1 MLNAD
6 TNIPSNRVPFFDQVT
21 GLISREWYRYFLA
34 LLNANVDYAPQSDPA
49 NVPLTAS
56 PLTIGN
62 DTQRPLDVM
71 ISGGGVIKVEFQR
84 GTAGT
89 KYNTGS
95 YYGMFGLSPSDAL
108 TITYSGTPI
117 VTLIPR

>member
-34 LLNANVDYAPQSDPA
+34 LLNANVDYAPQSDPV
-49 NVPLTAS
+49 NVPLTGS
-56 PLTIGN
+56 PLVYSNT
-62 DTQRPLDVM
+62 TQRPVDVM
-71 ISGGGVIKVEFQR
+71 ISGGGMIKVEFQR
-84 GTAGT
+84 GAGT

-95 YYGMFGLSPSDAL
+95 YYGMFGLSPGDAL
-108 TITYSGTPI
+108 TMTYIGTPTI
-117 VTLIPR
+117 TAISR

>member
-34 LLNANVDYAPQSDPA
+34 LLNSNVDYAPQSNPV

-84 GTAGT
+84 GVGGT

-95 YYGMFGLSPSDAL
+95 YYGMFGLSPKDAL

-117 VTLIPR
+117 ITLISR

>member
-56 PLTIGN
+56 PLIIGN

-71 ISGGGVIKVEFQR
+71 ISNGGVIKVEFQR
-84 GTAGT
+84 GTGGT

-95 YYGMFGLSPSDAL
+95 YYGMFGLSPGDGL

>member
-6 TNIPSNRVPFFDQVT
+6 TDIPSSRVPLLDEVT
-21 GLISREWYRYFLA
+21 GLISRQWYRYFLA
-34 LLNANVDYAPQSDPA
+34 LLNSDVNYTPQSNPV
-49 NVPLTAS
+49 NVPLTTS

-62 DTQRPLDVM
+62 DTQRPVDIM

-84 GTAGT
+84 GTGT

-117 VTLIPR
+117 VTFIPR

>member
-1 MLNAD
+1 MPNI
-6 TNIPSNRVPFFDQVT
+6 TQIPSARVDLIDPRT
-21 GLISREWYRYFLA
+21 NLISREWYRYFLA
-34 LLNANVDYAPQSDPA
+34 LLNSNVDYTPQSDPA

-62 DTQRPLDVM
+62 DTQRPVDIM

-84 GTAGT
+84 GTGT

-117 VTLIPR
+117 VTFIPR